1 MKCNRSLM
9 LFVFLEDASVVKG
22 AVTHSTTQHWSQQM
36 ERVCELRGMLAG
48 LLQSQQKKFKQ
59 ATHSALNKLLC
70 NYGTRIKV
78 GVWLCALSVTVCV
91 CVL

>member
-1 MKCNRSLM
+1 MI
-9 LFVFLEDASVVKG
+9 FVFLEDASVTKG
-22 AVTHSTTQHWSQQM
+22 AVTHSTTHHWGQQM
-36 ERVCELRGMLAG
+36 DCVYELREVLAG

-70 NYGTRIKV
+70 NYGTTIKV
-78 GVWLCALSVTVCV
+78 GRASESSVCCLLLGLFV